1 MVRRL
6 LAGTAAVALALAC
19 ASPTLPLPPP
29 VAPDLGLAPD
39 ADHVKLV
46 AVCGGAEPGT
56 IIVIINNSPNV
67 PNDESVGGARTD
79 GCGAWD
85 AVVYAHAGDFL
96 DITQQLGDQASQ
108 TLVWQVPTQ
117 P

>member
-6 LAGTAAVALALAC
+6 LAVVPAVVLALAC

-29 VAPDLGLAPD
+29 AAPELGSAPD

-46 AVCGGAEPGT
+46 AACGGAEPGS
-56 IIVIINNSPNV
+56 IIVIVNDAPNV
-67 PNDESVGGARTD
+67 PNDEAVSGARTD

-85 AVVYAHAGDFL
+85 ATVYAHAGDFL
-96 DITQQLGDQASQ
+96 DITQQVGSQTSQ
-108 TLVWQVPTQ
+108 TLIWQVR
-117 P
+117 